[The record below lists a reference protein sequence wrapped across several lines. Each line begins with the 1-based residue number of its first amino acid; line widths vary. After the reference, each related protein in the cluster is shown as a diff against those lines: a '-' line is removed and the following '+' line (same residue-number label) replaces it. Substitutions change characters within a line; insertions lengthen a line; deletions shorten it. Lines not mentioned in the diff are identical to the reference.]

1 MAGESHLRQ
10 TMWLKNGCNGFNMK
24 KPVSNPMSFWTEQD
38 VLHYIKDNNLPI
50 ASVYGDIIGCDGEI
64 AGQENFFD
72 LLGLQETLCTTG
84 CDRTGCMF
92 CGFGCHLEKY
102 PNRFQRL
109 AKTHPKQYD
118 YIINKLGFG
127 EVLQYIGVEHKPNID
142 NKGQMKIF

>member
-1 MAGESHLRQ
+1 
-10 TMWLKNGCNGFNMK
+10 
-24 KPVSNPMSFWTEQD
+24 
-38 VLHYIKDNNLPI
+38 
-50 ASVYGDIIGCDGEI
+50 
-64 AGQENFFD
+64 
-72 LLGLQETLCTTG
+72 
-84 CDRTGCMF
+84 MF

-127 EVLQYIGVEHKPNID
+127 EVLDFIGVEYKPNVD